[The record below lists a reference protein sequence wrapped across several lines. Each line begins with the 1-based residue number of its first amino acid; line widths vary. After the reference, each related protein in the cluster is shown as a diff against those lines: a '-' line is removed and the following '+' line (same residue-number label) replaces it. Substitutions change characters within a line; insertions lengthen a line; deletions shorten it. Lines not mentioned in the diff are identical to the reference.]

1 MTEAKILVADDEE
14 LVRETLGEMLRR
26 EGYEVEEASNGLEA
40 LEKIERTKFHVIV
53 ADVKMPKVDGMS
65 LLREIIRRQLDTKV
79 ILITGYADL
88 QDAVE
93 AMDMGAFYYLSKP
106 VQDEQLKH
114 LIRRAIEHI
123 ELTRENI
130 ALRRRLV
137 TRDRFYKLVG
147 QNEKMQEIYKLVEA
161 VAPSNATVLV
171 LGESGTG
178 KELVAHAIHES
189 SPRSSGPFVKVN
201 CGALPENLL
210 ESELFG
216 HVKGAFTTAVRDR
229 IGKFEY
235 ADGGTIFLD
244 EIDALPPHL
253 QVKLLRVIQEQEFER
268 VGDNR
273 TIKVDVRIIAAS
285 NRDLEEAVDDGSF
298 RADLFYRLNVIQI
311 TLPPLRERKDDIPL
325 LVDHFLRKYNEL
337 NNKEIKGITEEAMRM
352 LEEYDW
358 PGNVRELENV
368 IERAVVLETEE
379 YITPD
384 SLRLPSDRGTEPL
397 SLVATSKDVVT
408 LKEAVEMA
416 EKEAILRALRA
427 TNWRRIKAAEL
438 LGINRITLYNKMR
451 QYGITEES
459 QAEEG
464 E

>member
-1 MTEAKILVADDEE
+1 MDEARILVADDEQIE
-14 LVRETLGEMLRR
+14 RETLGEMLRR

-40 LEKIERTKFHVIV
+40 LEKIEGSRFHVVV
-53 ADVKMPKVDGMS
+53 ADIKMPKLDGMS
-65 LLREIIRRQLDTKV
+65 LLKEIIRRRLDTKV

-93 AMDMGAFYYLSKP
+93 AMDIGAFYYLEKP

-114 LIRRAIEHI
+114 LIRRALEHI

-130 ALRRRLV
+130 LLRQRLA

-147 QNEKMQEIYKLVEA
+147 RNEKMQEIYKLIEA
-161 VAPSNATVLV
+161 VAPSNATVLI

-189 SPRSSGPFVKVN
+189 SPRSGGPFVKVN

-216 HVKGAFTTAVRDR
+216 HVKGAFTTALRDR

-253 QVKLLRVIQEQEFER
+253 QVKLLRVIQDQEFER

-273 TIKVDVRIIAAS
+273 TISVDVRIIAAS
-285 NRDLEEAVDDGSF
+285 NRDLEEAVEEGSF

-311 TLPPLRERKDDIPL
+311 KLPPLRERKDDIPL
-325 LVDHFLRKYNEL
+325 LVDHFLRKYREL

-352 LEEYDW
+352 LEGYDW

-368 IERAVVLETEE
+368 IERAVVLETGE
-379 YITPD
+379 YITSD
-384 SLRLPSDRGTEPL
+384 SLRLPSDKGTEPL
-397 SLVATSKDVVT
+397 SVVAASKGVMK

-416 EKEAILRALRA
+416 EKEAILKALQA
-427 TNWRRIKAAEL
+427 ANWRRMKAAEL

-451 QYGITEES
+451 QYGITEEKR
-459 QAEEG
+459 
-464 E
+464 